1 MHRMDVRFYGT
12 WHGRKFYRVLR
23 DGRPIFT
30 GTKGECARF
39 LRLHADKQEK
49 ERHDMSVP
57 RRRKPFV
64 KSYRVAP
71 RRAGVC

>member
-1 MHRMDVRFYGT
+1 MDRMDVRFYGT

-23 DGRPIFT
+23 NGRPIFT
-30 GTKGECARF
+30 GTKGECTRF
-39 LRLHADKQEK
+39 MRLHADKQAK
-49 ERHDMSVP
+49 ELRLMTVP

-71 RRAGVC
+71 RRAGVI

>member
-30 GTKGECARF
+30 GTKGECAGF
-39 LRLHADKQEK
+39 LRLHADNQEK
-49 ERHDMSVP
+49 ESHDMSVP
-57 RRRKPFV
+57 RCRKPFV

>member
-1 MHRMDVRFYGT
+1 MDRMDVRFYGT
-12 WHGRKFYRVLR
+12 WHGKKFYRVLR

-39 LRLHADKQEK
+39 MRLHADKQEK
-49 ERHDMSVP
+49 ERREMSVP

-64 KSYRVAP
+64 RRYRVAP